1 MPYTKYRIHIRNSNI
16 RKPKRTLARE
26 KDLKAKLVR
35 INRFSV
41 LNTNI
46 YNQRVS
52 NNATVSILF

>member
-26 KDLKAKLVR
+26 KALKAEFR
-35 INRFSV
+35 INKFSV
-41 LNTNI
+41 LNTSI

>member
-1 MPYTKYRIHIRNSNI
+1 MPYAKYRIHFRNSNI

-26 KDLKAKLVR
+26 KALKAKLVR
-35 INRFSV
+35 IKKFSG
-41 LNTNI
+41 LNTSI

>member
-1 MPYTKYRIHIRNSNI
+1 MPYTRIHIRNSNI

-26 KDLKAKLVR
+26 KALKAEFR
-35 INRFSV
+35 INKFSV
-41 LNTNI
+41 LNTSI